1 MSGAFSSTRNTRG
14 GLNFGSAGKTR
25 LEVMTMFGVRKATML
40 LTGAGVAGLL
50 IWVAT
55 QVMGTQIGSAREYWA
70 VVGLLAAAGFVLAAV
85 HMVGRAGGGMVP
97 HLSPTAFLFGF
108 LPVLVVGGF
117 IVWYGQPSGGLLVG
131 DTHSFANTIGV
142 DGLVSDLTR
151 LLPVFPFGIGL
162 VLGLTFDAL
171 PRPVVAERRRTPAT
185 APATTPTN
193 GRRREPVRTATS
205 DGGDGQKTAPTAPAH
220 PLSRDRVEA

>member
-1 MSGAFSSTRNTRG
+1 
-14 GLNFGSAGKTR
+14 
-25 LEVMTMFGVRKATML
+25 MFGVRKATML
-40 LTGAGVAGLL
+40 LAGAGVAGLL

-55 QVMGTQIGSAREYWA
+55 QVMGTQIGSAGEYWA
-70 VVGLLAAAGFVLAAV
+70 VMGLLAAAGFVLAAV
-85 HMVGRAGGGMVP
+85 HMLGRAGGGMIP

-108 LPVLVVGGF
+108 LPVLIVGGF

-151 LLPVFPFGIGL
+151 LLPVFPFGIGI
-162 VLGLTFDAL
+162 VLGMTFDAI
-171 PRPVVAERRRTPAT
+171 PRPVVADRRRSPST
-185 APATTPTN
+185 APAAAPTN
-193 GRRREPVRTATS
+193 GGRREPVRAATANGR
-205 DGGDGQKTAPTAPAH
+205 DGETTAPTAPAH

>member
-1 MSGAFSSTRNTRG
+1 
-14 GLNFGSAGKTR
+14 
-25 LEVMTMFGVRKATML
+25 
-40 LTGAGVAGLL
+40 
-50 IWVAT
+50 
-55 QVMGTQIGSAREYWA
+55 
-70 VVGLLAAAGFVLAAV
+70 
-85 HMVGRAGGGMVP
+85 MVP
-97 HLSPTAFLFGF
+97 HLSPTALLFGF

-171 PRPVVAERRRTPAT
+171 PRPVVAERRTSTRP
-185 APATTPTN
+185 APAAAPTS
-193 GRRREPVRTATS
+193 GRREPVRTATS
-205 DGGDGQKTAPTAPAH
+205 DGGDGRTTAPTAPAH